1 MLTNDEAGSG
11 GNGYDPSFHVLEIA
25 GNAIVGGMEKYVYN
39 LVQHLPNQG
48 FKVTCVTPFHSAF
61 TSSLRQLGSEVYITI
76 MDNDP
81 YWRSIQFVTQL
92 VRYQHID
99 LIHAHMPRA
108 HVLAGIVGSLTGVPV
123 VATVHGMEITNQE
136 LAICRTTGSHLTVV
150 CQEAYSQ
157 GLALG
162 LPPDRMT
169 LIPNG
174 VDLKVYNTNRTGA
187 SFRKA
192 LHISPDV
199 TLVGFVGRL
208 AWEKGP
214 DTFVQMAEMV
224 HKQLPD
230 VHFAIVGEGPE
241 EDEVKKQIL
250 AAGMENYIHMA
261 GLWTNTWEVYP
272 AFDVVAQTSRVE
284 GMPFALLEAMACGKP
299 VAAFG
304 VGGVG
309 EIIEVGST
317 GLLAAGTDVHGLAS
331 GLVNLLECPE
341 RMRQYGQAGRK
352 RIEEYFDLQH
362 STKTMGNLF
371 HRILGKASKEM
382 QPKWT
387 YANSETRDKTEHQS
401 VELDPN
407 LFQKRK

>member
-162 LPPDRMT
+162 LPRPDDAHSKRRRPNSVQHQPDRSQFPEGIT
-169 LIPNG
+169 
-174 VDLKVYNTNRTGA
+174 
-187 SFRKA
+187 
-192 LHISPDV
+192 HISRCNP
-199 TLVGFVGRL
+199 GRFCWQAGL
-208 AWEKGP
+208 
-214 DTFVQMAEMV
+214 
-224 HKQLPD
+224 
-230 VHFAIVGEGPE
+230 GEGT
-241 EDEVKKQIL
+241 
-250 AAGMENYIHMA
+250 GYI
-261 GLWTNTWEVYP
+261 
-272 AFDVVAQTSRVE
+272 
-284 GMPFALLEAMACGKP
+284 
-299 VAAFG
+299 
-304 VGGVG
+304 
-309 EIIEVGST
+309 
-317 GLLAAGTDVHGLAS
+317 
-331 GLVNLLECPE
+331 CPD
-341 RMRQYGQAGRK
+341 G
-352 RIEEYFDLQH
+352 
-362 STKTMGNLF
+362 
-371 HRILGKASKEM
+371 
-382 QPKWT
+382 
-387 YANSETRDKTEHQS
+387 
-401 VELDPN
+401 
-407 LFQKRK
+407 